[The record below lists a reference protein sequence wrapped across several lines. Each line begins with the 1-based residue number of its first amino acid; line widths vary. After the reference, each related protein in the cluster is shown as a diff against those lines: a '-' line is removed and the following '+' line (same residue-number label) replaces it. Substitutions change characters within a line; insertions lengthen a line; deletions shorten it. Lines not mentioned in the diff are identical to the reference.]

1 MVRIFFRSCSVPEG
15 RWYLKERMVPEGYD
29 MGLGPHLRGDG
40 ENGGGLW
47 VSNPPYEAKYY

>member
-1 MVRIFFRSCSVPEG
+1 
-15 RWYLKERMVPEGYD
+15 MVPEGYD